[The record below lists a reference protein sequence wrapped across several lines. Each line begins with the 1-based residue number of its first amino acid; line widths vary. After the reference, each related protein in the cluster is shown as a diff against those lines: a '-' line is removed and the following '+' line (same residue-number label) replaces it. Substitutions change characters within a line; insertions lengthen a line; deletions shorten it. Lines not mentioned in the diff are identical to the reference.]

1 MARYD
6 DLNTNMIAYATVLST
21 VVLVVVLQ
29 SVQALTNGMIHSE
42 VQRKI
47 SLSTDGAAEVKKAQL
62 ARLDDYKKVIVPDL
76 SEGAAPNATKEI
88 FTIPIQAAESLVLKE
103 FATK

>member
-21 VVLVVVLQ
+21 VVLVLVLQ
-29 SVQALTNGMIHSE
+29 GVQALTNGMIQSE
-42 VQRKI
+42 DERKVSI
-47 SLSTDGAAEVKKAQL
+47 ASSEPTEVKNAQL
-62 ARLDDYKKVIVPDL
+62 ARLQGYTKSNIADPAV
-76 SEGAAPNATKEI
+76 EGSTKEV
-88 FTIPIQAAESLVLKE
+88 FTIPINEAESLVLKQ